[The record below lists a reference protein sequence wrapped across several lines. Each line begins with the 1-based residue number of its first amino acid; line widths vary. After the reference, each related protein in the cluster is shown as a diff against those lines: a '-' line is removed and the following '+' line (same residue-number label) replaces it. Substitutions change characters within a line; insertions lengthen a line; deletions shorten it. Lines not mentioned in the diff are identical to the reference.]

1 MAKKYT
7 KKGRVSRSAGR
18 FGTRYGR
25 KDRKL
30 VADLEQKMHMAHTCT
45 NCARPTVKRVGTGI
59 WKCTKCGNTFAGG
72 TYLPTTSVG
81 RSVARYIKKATEQVE

>member
-7 KKGRVSRSAGR
+7 TKGRISRSAGR

-30 VADLEQKMHMAHTCT
+30 VADLEGRMRAPHVCT
-45 NCARPTVKRVGTGI
+45 KCARPTVKRIGTGI
-59 WKCTKCGNTFAGG
+59 WKCSKCGHTFAGG
-72 TYLPTTSVG
+72 TYIPYTSVG
-81 RSVARYIKKATEQVE
+81 QNMLRTMKNTLEAQ